1 MTETD
6 QLVSVQFSSIPA
18 TMPSA
23 WYLGNFIPT
32 GALATEHIQ
41 VRTRQVGQYWSAW
54 GPVDAWNQT
63 TKTATYFRAVVLSLI
78 EFRRV
83 TPKAMP
89 FVDPI
94 TNQGRVSQ
102 RNLWV
107 NANQGVFVA
116 VEDAAALGIDAR
128 ITRVT
133 DPEDS
138 PNQLKLVQRT
148 QNHWGIGT
156 DFSKVQWPFQ
166 FSGGYIDRSHVKAQ
180 VKTPS
185 GWQQLTI
192 DYSDPTLPSAS
203 PFKFTSDFQL
213 HLNLA
218 SLGVVISGLIIYRF
232 TPRNVEVFSPTDAS
246 AIVATGVEP
255 SARQAFYIAIEIGEE
270 LAKRAATCNC
280 PGQYYTSGLYPVF
293 TEERMVLNVSEVQRG
308 SVFDPMNDYL
318 SQATPVMLAGT
329 LNSTFIGYL
338 NWRDVNPDTMTNP
351 LPVIS
356 SGTLAVTAIFYSN
369 WRDVTPDT
377 MTNPLPVVSSGTLAV
392 TAIFHQNWRDVNPDT
407 MTTVT
412 PVIQLGTLV

>member
-1 MTETD
+1 MIETD
-6 QLVSVQFSSIPA
+6 QIVSVQFSSIPA
-18 TMPSA
+18 TMPSV

-32 GALATEHIQ
+32 GALASEHIQ
-41 VRTRQVGQYWSAW
+41 VRTRQVGQYWSPW

-63 TKTATYFRAVVLSLI
+63 TKTATYFRAVVLNLI

-270 LAKRAATCNC
+270 LAKRAAVCTC

-293 TEERMVLNVSEVQRG
+293 TQEQFGVFIPSVPAG
-308 SVFDPMNDYL
+308 SLWD
-318 SQATPVMLAGT
+318 GT
-329 LNSTFIGYL
+329 KEA
-338 NWRDVNPDTMTNP
+338 MTVAIP
-351 LPVIS
+351 SISGGSLTSVVVI
-356 SGTLAVTAIFYSN
+356 YSN
-369 WRDVTPDT
+369 WRDVVPES
-377 MTNPLPVVSSGTLAV
+377 MTCTVPAISSGSLAITVINYTNWRDITPESMTCTVPTISTGSLAV
-392 TAIFHQNWRDVNPDT
+392 TVINYTNWRDVVPES
-407 MTTVT
+407 MTCTVPT
-412 PVIQLGTLV
+412 ISSGSLT